1 VLALLASY
9 DFGRGFEVG
18 GRFRYSTGMPRTPVV
33 GHYQN
38 GFTGYDEPIFGAQ
51 NTIRIPAFYQ
61 LDVRAEKGFVFQRMK
76 LSVFID
82 VQNITNRKNPEEIV
96 YSENFTQK
104 SYITGLPTLAVA
116 GARMEF

>member
-1 VLALLASY
+1 
-9 DFGRGFEVG
+9 
-18 GRFRYSTGMPRTPVV
+18 
-33 GHYQN
+33 
-38 GFTGYDEPIFGAQ
+38 
-51 NTIRIPAFYQ
+51 

-82 VQNITNRKNPEEIV
+82 AQNITNRKNPEEIV